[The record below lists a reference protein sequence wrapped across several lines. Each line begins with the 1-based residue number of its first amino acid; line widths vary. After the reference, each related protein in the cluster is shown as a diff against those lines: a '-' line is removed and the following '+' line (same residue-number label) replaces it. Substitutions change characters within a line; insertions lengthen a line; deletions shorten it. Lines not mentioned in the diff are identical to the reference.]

1 MRDEVMNGIGLPVAS
16 ATTILLGLLGVL
28 VGKAVLGK
36 ELGEMLLRGDSAVGQ
51 ASMVL
56 VSKLVGASHWAR
68 VNHWGCHG

>member
-1 MRDEVMNGIGLPVAS
+1 VGLPVAS

-36 ELGEMLLRGDSAVGQ
+36 ELGDMFLRGDGAVGQ
-51 ASMVL
+51 AGMVL

-68 VNHWGCHG
+68 VNHWGGHG